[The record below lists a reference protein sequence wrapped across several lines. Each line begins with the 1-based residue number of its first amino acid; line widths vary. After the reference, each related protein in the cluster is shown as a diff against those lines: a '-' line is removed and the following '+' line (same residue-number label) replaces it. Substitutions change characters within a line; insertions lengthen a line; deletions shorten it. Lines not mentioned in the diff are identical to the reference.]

1 MLNQSVDR
9 PMKIMES
16 TLKASKEVVLLGVR
30 TDSDLTFKEHITRIF
45 SKANQ
50 KLHTVTKVSKYIRL
64 QNRRILLKSL
74 QSLIIVQ

>member
-1 MLNQSVDR
+1 
-9 PMKIMES
+9 MKITKS
-16 TLKASKEVVLLGVR
+16 ALKASKEVVLLGVR

-50 KLHTVTKVSKYIRL
+50 KLHTLTKVSKYIRS

>member
-50 KLHTVTKVSKYIRL
+50 KLHTLTKVSKYIRL

>member
-1 MLNQSVDR
+1 
-9 PMKIMES
+9 MKIMES

-45 SKANQ
+45 CKANQ
-50 KLHTVTKVSKYIRL
+50 KLHTLTKVFKYIRL

>member
-9 PMKIMES
+9 PMKKMES

-30 TDSDLTFKEHITRIF
+30 TDSDLTFKEHTTRIF

-50 KLHTVTKVSKYIRL
+50 KLHTLTKVSKYIRL

>member
-1 MLNQSVDR
+1 MSNQSVDR

>member
-1 MLNQSVDR
+1 
-9 PMKIMES
+9 MKIMES

-50 KLHTVTKVSKYIRL
+50 KLHTLTKVSKYIRL

>member
-16 TLKASKEVVLLGVR
+16 ALKASKEVVLLGVR

-50 KLHTVTKVSKYIRL
+50 KLNTLTKVSKYIRS

>member
-9 PMKIMES
+9 PMKITES
-16 TLKASKEVVLLGVR
+16 ALKASKEVVLLGVR

-50 KLHTVTKVSKYIRL
+50 KLHTLTKVSKYIRS